1 MSSGHGSLFPAKI
14 NGLNLGIITSIKS
27 KIELDLLS
35 KHCTKILT
43 VFGQR
48 KLKLEHENFTF
59 DIFQRS
65 KKLNNNSIQT
75 LPVYCVKIKTKTINK
90 RKLKL
95 DHRNQIFLFF
105 NEGT

>member
-1 MSSGHGSLFPAKI
+1 M
-14 NGLNLGIITSIKS
+14 
-27 KIELDLLS
+27 
-35 KHCTKILT
+35 LT

-48 KLKLEHENFTF
+48 KLKLEHENLTF

-75 LPVYCVKIKTKTINK
+75 LPVYCVKIKTKTIDK

-95 DHRNQIFLFF
+95 DHKNQIFLFF